1 MTTTKK
7 QRGVLVKIRHG
18 VILPYSDAVIALK
31 RAVVEQVRAGAAA
44 GLPAVAVC
52 TINGELATYGVV
64 CEIISVDEGH
74 RVGALN
80 PPTDMVQVELAADQP
95 VKIGAVTD
103 FTQYPIVEFEEFP
116 FDESDRAVG
125 QRIAGTCTAM
135 LEQLRKMKPGR
146 VPDTLPTHPRA
157 LATLMIAKGTLGVPP
172 EAKLDLIRAANFKEL
187 EAALKRIIP
196 DNIWDEFEA
205 TARKG
210 YLPPHVQAEL
220 DKEQERLRRMP
231 PGSQEAALLR
241 DYIDFVSS
249 LPWEDPPPEEVDIS
263 RARQVLDEDHYN
275 LERVKQR
282 VLEHLAVMKLNPTA
296 RAPIL
301 CFVGPPGVG
310 KTSLGRSIARA
321 LGRNFERIA
330 LGGMHDEAELRGH
343 RRTYVGAMPGKIIK
357 AVQRAGKNPVIL
369 FDEVDKI
376 GRDHRGDPAA
386 ALLEILDPEQNKHF
400 RDNYVDIPF
409 DLSKVLFIATA
420 NTTATISSP
429 LLDRMEVIRLNGYSE
444 EEKAHIASRF
454 LIPKQMKEIGLTAED
469 VEFTP
474 GGIRALING
483 YTREAG
489 VRSLERVIASVCRRV
504 ALAKVETGIGRVRIS
519 ASNAHCWVN
528 EDSRIRPRQRES
540 RVGVTV
546 GLAWSETG
554 GSTLDVEAVRLPGK
568 REDIITGH
576 LGQVMRESVQA
587 ARSWLL
593 AHAEEL
599 GLHAEDMRGAVHVH
613 VSEGATPKDG
623 PSAGL
628 AIVAA
633 LVSLFTRLCARCDVA
648 FTGEVTLTG
657 EVLPVGGLKEKILA
671 ARRDGIRHV
680 VLPADNR
687 EDVRELG
694 KLGVKFTFVR
704 HIREALPY
712 ALEVN
717 NG

>member
-1 MTTTKK
+1 MK
-7 QRGVLVKIRHG
+7 GVLVKIRHG

-31 RAVVEQVRAGAAA
+31 RTVVEQVRAGAAA

-52 TINGELATYGVV
+52 SLNGELATHGVV
-64 CEIISVDEGH
+64 CEIVSVDEGH
-74 RVGALN
+74 RVGSLN
-80 PPTDMVQVELAADQP
+80 PPSDTVQVELAADQP

-116 FDESDRAVG
+116 FDESDRTIG

-157 LATLMIAKGTLGVPP
+157 LAMLMIAKGTLGVPP
-172 EAKLDLIRAANFKEL
+172 EQKLDLLKAASYKEL
-187 EAALKRIIP
+187 EAALRRIIP

-205 TARKG
+205 MARKG

-249 LPWEDPPPEEVDIS
+249 LPWEDPPPEEVDIA

-275 LERVKQR
+275 LERVKHR

-310 KTSLGRSIARA
+310 KTSLGRSIAYA
-321 LGRNFERIA
+321 LRRRFERIA
-330 LGGMHDEAELRGH
+330 LGGLHDEAELRGH
-343 RRTYVGAMPGKIIK
+343 RRTYVGAMPGRIIK
-357 AVQRAGKNPVIL
+357 AIQRAGKNAVIL

-386 ALLEILDPEQNKHF
+386 ALLEILDPEQNKYF

-420 NTTATISSP
+420 NTTATIPPP

-444 EEKAHIASRF
+444 EEKAHIATHF
-454 LIPKQMKEIGLTAED
+454 LVPKQMKEIGLTTND

-474 GGIRALING
+474 GGIRTLIHG

-489 VRSLERVIASVCRRV
+489 VRSLERVIAAVCRRV
-504 ALAKVETGIGRVRIS
+504 ALEKVEKGIGRVRIS
-519 ASNAHCWVN
+519 AANAHRWVS
-528 EDSRIRPRQRES
+528 EDSRIRPRQREP

-568 REDIITGH
+568 KEDIITGH

-633 LVSLFTRLCARCDVA
+633 LVSLFTRLRARCDVA
-648 FTGEVTLTG
+648 FTGEITLTG

-687 EDVRELG
+687 EDVRELS
-694 KLGVKFTFVR
+694 KLGIKFTFVR
-704 HIREALPY
+704 HIREALPH
-712 ALEVN
+712 ALEAN

>member
-31 RAVVEQVRAGAAA
+31 RVVVEQVRAGAAA

-52 TINGELATYGVV
+52 SINGELATHGVV
-64 CEIISVDEGH
+64 CEIISVDEGP
-74 RVGALN
+74 RTGTLN
-80 PPTDMVQVELAADQP
+80 PSTDTVQVELAADQP

-157 LATLMIAKGTLGVPP
+157 LAMLMIAKGTLGVSP
-172 EAKLDLIRAANFKEL
+172 EAKLDLIKAENYKEL

-196 DNIWDEFEA
+196 DAIWDEFEA
-205 TARKG
+205 QARKG

-231 PGSQEAALLR
+231 PGSHEAALLR
-241 DYIDFVSS
+241 DYIDFVTS
-249 LPWEDPPPEEVDIS
+249 LPWEDPPPQEVDIAH
-263 RARQVLDEDHYN
+263 ARQVLDEDHYN

-282 VLEHLAVMKLNPTA
+282 VLEHLAVMKLNPAA

-357 AVQRAGKNPVIL
+357 AIQRAGKNPVIL

-519 ASNAHCWVN
+519 AANAHRWVS
-528 EDSRIRPRQRES
+528 EDSRIRPRQRVP

-554 GSTLDVEAVRLPGK
+554 GSTLDVEAVCLPGK

-599 GLHAEDMRGAVHVH
+599 GLHAGDMRGAVHVH

-633 LVSLFTRLCARCDVA
+633 LVSLFTRLRARCDVA

-687 EDVRELG
+687 EDVRELS
-694 KLGVKFTFVR
+694 KLGVKLTFVR
-704 HIREALPY
+704 HIREALPH
-712 ALEVN
+712 ALEVI

>member
-1 MTTTKK
+1 M

-18 VILPYSDAVIALK
+18 VILPYTDAVIGLK
-31 RAVVEQVRAGAAA
+31 RTVVEQVRAGAAA

-52 TINGELATYGVV
+52 SINGELATHGVV
-64 CEIISVDEGH
+64 CEIISVDEGN
-74 RVGALN
+74 RVGSLS

-95 VKIGAVTD
+95 VKIGTVAD

-157 LATLMIAKGTLGVPP
+157 LAMLMIAKGTLGVPP
-172 EAKLDLIRAANFKEL
+172 DQKLDLIRASNYKEL

-196 DNIWDEFEA
+196 DNIWDDFEA

-231 PGSQEAALLR
+231 PGTQEAALLR

-249 LPWEDPPPEEVDIS
+249 LPWEDPPPAEIDIA

-275 LERVKQR
+275 LEKVKQR
-282 VLEHLAVMKLNPTA
+282 VLEHLAVLKLNPTA

-386 ALLEILDPEQNKHF
+386 ALLEILDPEQNKFF

-420 NTTATISSP
+420 NTTATISPP
-429 LLDRMEVIRLNGYSE
+429 LLDRMEIIRLNGYSE
-444 EEKAHIASRF
+444 EEKAHIASKF
-454 LIPKQMKEIGLTAED
+454 LVPKQMKEIGLTVDD

-474 GGIRALING
+474 GGIRALIHG

-504 ALAKVETGIGRVRIS
+504 ALDKVEKGLGRVRIS
-519 ASNAHCWVN
+519 AANAHRWVS
-528 EDSRIRPRQRES
+528 EDIRIRPRQREP
-540 RVGVTV
+540 RVGVAV

-599 GLHAEDMRGAVHVH
+599 GLRAEDLRGAVHVH

-633 LVSLFTRLCARCDVA
+633 LVSLFTRLPARCDVA
-648 FTGEVTLTG
+648 FTGEITLAG
-657 EVLPVGGLKEKILA
+657 DVLPVGGLKEKILA

-687 EDVRELG
+687 EDVRELN

-704 HIREALPY
+704 HIREALPH
-712 ALEVN
+712 ALEVK
-717 NG
+717 NGR